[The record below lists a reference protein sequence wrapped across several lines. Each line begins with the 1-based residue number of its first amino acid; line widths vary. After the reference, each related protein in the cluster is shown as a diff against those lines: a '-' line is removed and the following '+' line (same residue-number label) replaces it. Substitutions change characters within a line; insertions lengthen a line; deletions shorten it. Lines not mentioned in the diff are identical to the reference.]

1 MNKNSRIVLGALL
14 LVFLGGCGSPHVK
27 VKGRLL
33 KNGEPYIPKE
43 NEFVVMEF
51 VAAEEAKDGKEG
63 SFVASFNREDGTFEV
78 MGATGKGLPP
88 GKYRACLQV
97 LKKKKD
103 ILKGAFNAKNSPFL
117 CTVETGK
124 EELTFDLA
132 KTGKAP

>member
-1 MNKNSRIVLGALL
+1 MVLGALL
-14 LVFLGGCGSPHVK
+14 LVFLGGCSSGHVK

-33 KNGEPYIPKE
+33 NNGQPYIPRE
-43 NEFVVMEF
+43 DEFVVMSF
-51 VAAEEAKDGKEG
+51 AAQEAQEGKES

-78 MGATGKGLPP
+78 TGATGRGLPP
-88 GKYRACLQV
+88 GNYRACVQV
-97 LKKKKD
+97 LKRKKD

-124 EELTFDLA
+124 EDLTFDFA